1 MRVPVIEQ
9 MIWTRQFVAAG
20 GRCLGLLRSSKQS
33 RSVVK
38 LNSLCKMASQQTQS
52 LCSVNGSQ
60 GANQSPINIESHK
73 AIYDKDLAKNPLK
86 FGLHS
91 STIAL
96 TNTGASVDVKAQQ
109 SYEIS
114 GGPLP
119 NPYEL
124 VGFHFHWQNKY
135 NHLAGS
141 EHTID
146 GKAFA
151 SELHLVHLNKA
162 KYNSVSDA
170 LGHKNGL
177 CVLGVFLE
185 LTSGATGHNDL
196 EALTRNFEKIQLKD
210 AEFKSPDPFCPYG
223 LLPADQLSYW
233 TYPGSLTTS
242 PFSECVTW
250 IVFKEP
256 IQVSQSQ
263 INQFR
268 LLKTAT
274 VEEAAGKEHAELPC
288 ICHNVR
294 ETFPLGD
301 RVLRASFS

>member
-1 MRVPVIEQ
+1 M
-9 MIWTRQFVAAG
+9 A
-20 GRCLGLLRSSKQS
+20 SSKA
-33 RSVVK
+33 
-38 LNSLCKMASQQTQS
+38 NE
-52 LCSVNGSQ
+52 
-60 GANQSPINIESHK
+60 GAQQSPINIETSK
-73 AIYDKDLAKNPLK
+73 AIFDRDLAKNPFK
-86 FGLHS
+86 FPQDLS
-91 STIAL
+91 IVSL
-96 TNTGASVDVKAQQ
+96 TNTGISVDVKAHQF
-109 SYEIS
+109 YEIS

-124 VGFHFHWQNKY
+124 VGFHFHWQNKH

-162 KYNSVSDA
+162 KYNSVADA
-170 LGHKNGL
+170 LPHKDGL

-185 LTSGATGHNDL
+185 VTSDETGHKHFDAITKNL
-196 EALTRNFEKIQLKD
+196 EKIQPKGKESTTTD
-210 AEFKSPDPFCPYG
+210 QFCPYS
-223 LLPADQLSYW
+223 LLPADRRSFW
-233 TYPGSLTTS
+233 TYPGSLTTA

-256 IQVSQSQ
+256 IQVSQNQ

-294 ETFPLGD
+294 ETFPLGE
-301 RVLRASFS
+301 RVLKATFS